1 VSDSRD
7 LQAKSPSL
15 TLLAT
20 GALRGMI
27 LSGEL
32 MPGEH
37 LVEERLT
44 EHLGISRPPL
54 REAMRILQHEGLIV
68 TRPRRGSAVVTLT
81 DQDVY
86 EIITLRR
93 ALERLAVELGV
104 PVRDPERLQRV
115 RLTLRQM
122 EEHAAAQDRP
132 ALVQAGYDFHAAIV
146 GIAGHR
152 RLEETYGWV
161 KQQMLLC
168 MARNLQVREHFHENL
183 DEHVARHRRLFERV
197 EAGDQQAVLNEL
209 AAHGESSFTSTP

>member
-1 VSDSRD
+1 VNGSRD

-32 MPGEH
+32 TPGEH

-68 TRPRRGSAVVTLT
+68 TRPRRGSTVVTLT
-81 DQDVY
+81 EQDVF

-104 PVRDPERLQRV
+104 PVRDPERLERI
-115 RLTLRQM
+115 RRTLHQM
-122 EEHAAAQDRP
+122 EGHAAAQDRP
-132 ALVQAGYDFHAAIV
+132 ALVRSGYDFHAAIV
-146 GIAGHR
+146 AIAGHG

-168 MARNLQVREHFHENL
+168 MARNLEAREHYYENL
-183 DEHVARHRRLFERV
+183 DEHVARHRRLFELV
-197 EAGDQQAVLNEL
+197 EAGDRQAVLDEL
-209 AAHGESSFTSTP
+209 AVHGDDSFTVTP